1 MKEAIIIVLVLVFT
15 FVPNVIFKN
24 FLDKSGK
31 EIIEILDDMNNDF
44 LYNKE
49 FDSKKAEKLKK
60 EFLDKEN
67 KWIMIVDHEI
77 LDEIEG
83 EIEYCIVSYNEEDK
97 MEFGASYS
105 KVKNHIQ
112 DLEKREEVSLENIL

>member
-1 MKEAIIIVLVLVFT
+1 MKETIIILVVLILTFT
-15 FVPNVIFKN
+15 PNIIFKN

-31 EIIEILDDMNNDF
+31 EIIEVLDDMNEDF

-49 FDSKKAEKLKK
+49 FDSNKSKKLKE
-60 EFLDKEN
+60 EFLEKEK
-67 KWIMIVDHEI
+67 KWILIVDHEI

-83 EIEYCIVSYNEEDK
+83 EIECCIVAYNEEDK

-105 KVKNHIQ
+105 KVKNHIE
-112 DLEKREEVSLENIL
+112 DLKKREEISLENIL